1 MNGWL
6 EEDGW
11 NADTA
16 TLKEKLSELTN
27 VGDSAF
33 WRSKEMIER
42 PDIVKKAKEMTL
54 QTDAALV
61 NISKERSW
69 LNKSHIEVNYAA
81 RQCHPH
87 NFLKLCFGLGCFKQD
102 SSLEGLAGQH
112 DRSAGCPS
120 CPRGSTVH
128 EG

>member
-16 TLKEKLSELTN
+16 TLKEKLSELTS
-27 VGDSAF
+27 VGDAAF

-69 LNKSHIEVNYAA
+69 LNKSQIEVT
-81 RQCHPH
+81 
-87 NFLKLCFGLGCFKQD
+87 
-102 SSLEGLAGQH
+102 
-112 DRSAGCPS
+112 SA
-120 CPRGSTVH
+120 TL
-128 EG
+128 